1 MVTET
6 QNLTIKE
13 LEALKKKAAKELKKI
28 DSEIANKKTA
38 SEQRGRLFSLIGND
52 HKRHKSEDGS
62 NAFRG
67 VADYLECYIR
77 GIAPIARSNL
87 FARFGI
93 TGRRGKVTPEAVQ
106 QIKNDL
112 ASGKTLQA
120 SADAAGVSIATAMK
134 VKKGEYD
141 TPQS

>member
-1 MVTET
+1 MATDT

-13 LEALKKKAAKELKKI
+13 LESLKKTAAKELKKL
-28 DSEIANKKTA
+28 DAEIANKKTA
-38 SEQRGRLFSLIGND
+38 SEQRSRLFSLIAND
-52 HKRHKSEDGS
+52 HKRHKRDDGS

-67 VADYLECYIR
+67 VGDYLECYIR

-120 SADAAGVSIATAMK
+120 SADSAGVSIATVMK
-134 VKKGEYD
+134 VKRGEYD
-141 TPQS
+141 NTQS

>member
-1 MVTET
+1 MATDT

-13 LEALKKKAAKELKKI
+13 LEILKKKAAKELKKLNE
-28 DSEIANKKTA
+28 EITNKKNA
-38 SEQRGRLFSLIGND
+38 AEQRSRLFSIIAND
-52 HKRHKSEDGS
+52 HKRHKREDGS

-67 VADYLECYIR
+67 VGDYLECYIR
-77 GIAPIARSNL
+77 GISPIARSNL

-93 TGRRGKVTPEAVQ
+93 SGRRGKVTSEAVQ
-106 QIKNDL
+106 QIKDNL

-120 SADAAGVSIATAMK
+120 SADLAGVSIATAMK

-141 TPQS
+141 KPQG